1 MNVTPPHLEVRFE
14 PDSDGTGE
22 LFGCVHRNDYSG
34 AGSAWFHFHEI
45 ETFGQLLASTYP
57 MPPNTEISLRGG
69 IWKSGASPPELEDVL
84 LSLRVYP
91 INSTGTIGVHVEV
104 MDGTFEGQRQEN
116 RARLSLEL
124 LTNYESIRG
133 FGESM
138 AQLTHLRGATARLDA
153 NAA

>member
-1 MNVTPPHLEVRFE
+1 MIPPYLELHFE

-22 LFGCVHRNDYSG
+22 LFACVHRNDYSG
-34 AGSAWFHFHEI
+34 AGSAWFHLHEI

-57 MPPNTEISLRGG
+57 IQHNTEISLRGG
-69 IWKSGASPPELEDVL
+69 YWKSGAGPPELQDVL

-91 INSTGTIGVHVEV
+91 INSTGTIAILVEV

-124 LTNYESIRG
+124 LTNYESIRA

-138 AQLTHLRGATARLDA
+138 AQLTHLRGATAWLNA